1 MKKTLLIA
9 IVLTAAFS
17 VGGCM
22 VAYEEYGP
30 PPPRHVVYGP
40 PAPVVE
46 VIEIA
51 PPPAAGT
58 LLAPSSPLSP
68 SPPAVVR
75 AGRSLTVS
83 P

>member
-40 PAPVVE
+40 PAPVIEVVE
-46 VIEIA
+46 VA
-51 PPPAAGT
+51 PLPPPG
-58 LLAPSSPLSP
+58 PYWRHH
-68 SPPAVVR
+68 PPYHR
-75 AGRSLTVS
+75 HHPRW
-83 P
+83 